1 MAGYGF
7 VICNE
12 LLIVG
17 GTNEST
23 KAQGTK
29 KKPQLPSHSFGY
41 DNETEP
47 NAYGAPATGRLE
59 QQGGARPS
67 PTGGASISA
76 VGTKTASA
84 LQGKH
89 VAVGGGAEG
98 AGVAA
103 SASSWAHA
111 RAALVLRMEAVSTA
125 LRWVAGTKTIQVRV
139 NPPPTPLL
147 QWSCVGR
154 VEEMYTSYLGMFEE
168 KKRAAAS

>member
-1 MAGYGF
+1 M
-7 VICNE
+7 
-12 LLIVG
+12 
-17 GTNEST
+17 
-23 KAQGTK
+23 
-29 KKPQLPSHSFGY
+29 KPQKHKARNKTSQFPSRSFGY

-47 NAYGAPATGRLE
+47 NAYGAPATGRSE

-76 VGTKTASA
+76 VGTKTAAA

-89 VAVGGGAEG
+89 VAVGGGAED

-103 SASSWAHA
+103 SASTWAHA

-139 NPPPTPLL
+139 NPPPPLP
-147 QWSCVGR
+147 SCSGR
-154 VEEMYTSYLGMFEE
+154 VWVAWRKCTP
-168 KKRAAAS
+168 AI